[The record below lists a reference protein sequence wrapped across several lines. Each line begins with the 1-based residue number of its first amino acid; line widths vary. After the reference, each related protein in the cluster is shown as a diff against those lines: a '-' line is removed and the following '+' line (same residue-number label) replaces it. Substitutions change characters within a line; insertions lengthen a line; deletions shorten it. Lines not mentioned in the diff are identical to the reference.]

1 MEITILGRRYRIQEP
16 VGKGGLAVVYRG
28 HDLLLDRPVAIK
40 ILQPPYASDP
50 AFRQRFLEEARAAGR
65 LDHPNI
71 VHIYDVGLEE
81 KYPYIV
87 MELVEGTDLR
97 HLIAERAP
105 FPVPEA
111 LQIARQICAGVGEAH
126 KAGIVHC
133 DLKPQNILI
142 TADGMVKV
150 ADFGIARAFQ
160 SRGDEDERP
169 KAIWGSPRYISPEQ
183 ASGKPPVPASDVY
196 SIGIILY
203 EMLTGKPPFHDEE
216 TQVLLLKHLRE
227 TPPPMQQRNPRV
239 PDKLEAIVRTMLAK
253 QPTMR
258 YRNAAQAGMILD
270 GYLRELEE
278 QTIPVEEIAP
288 LPSPEA
294 GQDGEHDGGA
304 AEDME
309 ASVDDE
315 RLLWMLFAL
324 AVILVLGL
332 IPLWWHVYRVY
343 SRDAPPPAT
352 FVTPTPTLDP
362 QAEVSVPN
370 LVGLS
375 AADAQRVAESH
386 NLTFR
391 IGGSRMVT
399 DVLPGT
405 VVEQSPNAGAIVT
418 VHTAVEAI
426 LAAGRPYTLPDLVG
440 YQVDVVLPHL
450 ETEGLLVAVE
460 KEWSTEP
467 KGQIIA
473 QEPPPETVVHAGQ
486 TITLTVSG
494 GTDVALPMHVN
505 FADLIMLDEA
515 LVPQRPFHPGDSIPV
530 TLRWHALKPVP
541 TDYTVFVHL
550 IKPDMVTLINAA
562 DSGPVNGT
570 MPTSRW
576 QVGEIVV
583 DPHLVTIPEGTPPG
597 TYQIRIGLY
606 NAEGRLTVVDS
617 GETTVS
623 DNSVFI
629 SNVEITP

>member
-1 MEITILGRRYRIQEP
+1 MESKVLNHRYRLLEQ
-16 VGKGGLAVVYRG
+16 VGSGGLAAVYRG
-28 HDLLLDRPVAIK
+28 HDLLLDRAVAIK
-40 ILQPPYASDP
+40 ILREPYAGDP
-50 AFRQRFLEEARAAGR
+50 AFRQRFLEEARAAAR

-71 VHIYDVGLEE
+71 VHIYDVGLDE
-81 KYPYIV
+81 KHPYIV
-87 MELVEGTDLR
+87 MELVEGSDLR
-97 HLIAERAP
+97 RLIAEQAP
-105 FPVPEA
+105 LPLREA
-111 LQIARQICAGVGEAH
+111 LRIARQICAGVGEAH

-142 TADGMVKV
+142 TPEGTVKV

-160 SRGDEDERP
+160 TRDEGAERP
-169 KAIWGSPRYISPEQ
+169 KVIWGSPHYISPEQ
-183 ASGKPPVPASDVY
+183 AAGKAPIPASDVY

-203 EMLTGKPPFHDEE
+203 EMLTGAPPFHDEE
-216 TQVLLLKHLRE
+216 TQALLLSHLRE
-227 TPPPMQQRNPRV
+227 VPPPMQARNAAV
-239 PDKLEAIVRTMLAK
+239 PDKLEEIVRTMLAK
-253 QPTMR
+253 EPTMR
-258 YRNAAQAGMILD
+258 YRNAAQAGMILER
-270 GYLRELEE
+270 YLQELEA
-278 QTIPVEEIAP
+278 QTRPVGEAAAPPAPPVE
-288 LPSPEA
+288 
-294 GQDGEHDGGA
+294 GDDGA
-304 AEDME
+304 AGGGEEVAPED
-309 ASVDDE
+309 D
-315 RLLWMLFAL
+315 RLLRMLFVL

-332 IPLWWHVYRVY
+332 IPLWWRVYRVY
-343 SRDAPPPAT
+343 SENTPPPST

-450 ETEGLLVAVE
+450 ETEGLLVSVR
-460 KEWSTEP
+460 KEWSMEP

-541 TDYTVFVHL
+541 ADYTVFVHL
-550 IKPDMVTLINAA
+550 IKPDLVTLINAA

-570 MPTSRW
+570 MPTTQW

-606 NAEGRLTVVDS
+606 NAEGRLEVVDS

-629 SNVEITP
+629 SDVEITP

>member
-1 MEITILGRRYRIQEP
+1 MESKVLNHRYRLLEQ
-16 VGKGGLAVVYRG
+16 VGSGGLAAVYRG
-28 HDLLLDRPVAIK
+28 HDLLLDRAVAIK
-40 ILQPPYASDP
+40 ILRDPYAGDP
-50 AFRQRFLEEARAAGR
+50 AFRRRFLEEARAAGR

-81 KYPYIV
+81 SHPYIV

-105 FPVPEA
+105 FDLRDA

-142 TADGMVKV
+142 TADGTVKV

-160 SRGDEDERP
+160 AREDEEERP
-169 KAIWGSPRYISPEQ
+169 KAIWGSPHYISPEQ
-183 ASGKPPVPASDVY
+183 AAGRPPLPASDVY

-203 EMLTGKPPFHDEE
+203 EMLTGAPPFHEE
-216 TQVLLLKHLRE
+216 DTRVLLLKHLRE
-227 TPPPMQQRNPRV
+227 TPTPMQQRNPRV
-239 PDKLEAIVRTMLAK
+239 PDKLDEIVRTMLAK
-253 QPTMR
+253 EPTMR
-258 YRNAAQAGMILD
+258 YRNAVQAGMILE
-270 GYLRELEE
+270 GYLRELEGE
-278 QTIPVEEIAP
+278 TRPVEEVVAAP
-288 LPSPEA
+288 PAPPMGE
-294 GQDGEHDGGA
+294 DGEA
-304 AEDME
+304 AEGEEE
-309 ASVDDE
+309 AAPEED
-315 RLLWMLFAL
+315 RFLWMLFVL
-324 AVILVLGL
+324 AIILVLGL
-332 IPLWWHVYRVY
+332 IPLWWRVYRVY
-343 SRDAPPPAT
+343 SENTPPPAT

-450 ETEGLLVAVE
+450 ETEGLLVTVDE
-460 KEWSTEP
+460 EWSTEP
-467 KGQIIA
+467 KGRIIA

-505 FADLIMLDEA
+505 FADMIMLDEA

-530 TLRWHALKPVP
+530 TLRWHALQPVP

-550 IKPDMVTLINAA
+550 IKPDMVTLINTA

-606 NAEGRLTVVDS
+606 NTEGRLTVVDS

>member
-1 MEITILGRRYRIQEP
+1 MESKVLNHRYRLLEQ
-16 VGKGGLAVVYRG
+16 VGSGGLAAVYRG
-28 HDLLLDRPVAIK
+28 HDLLLDRAVAIK
-40 ILQPPYASDP
+40 ILRDPYAGDP

-81 KYPYIV
+81 KHPYIV

-105 FPVPEA
+105 LPVREA
-111 LQIARQICAGVGEAH
+111 LHIARQICAGVGEAH

-133 DLKPQNILI
+133 DLKPQNILL
-142 TADGMVKV
+142 TADGTVKV

-160 SRGDEDERP
+160 AREDEEERP
-169 KAIWGSPRYISPEQ
+169 KVIWGSPHYISPEQ
-183 ASGKPPVPASDVY
+183 AAGKPPIPASDVY
-196 SIGIILY
+196 SIGVILY
-203 EMLTGKPPFHDEE
+203 EMLTGAPPFHDEE

-227 TPPPMQQRNPRV
+227 MPPPMQLSNPRV

-258 YRNAAQAGMILD
+258 YRNAAQAGTILE

-278 QTIPVEEIAP
+278 QTIPVEEVAA
-288 LPSPEA
+288 LPR
-294 GQDGEHDGGA
+294 GEGGERGSDISSGEGA
-304 AEDME
+304 AQPEED
-309 ASVDDE
+309 
-315 RLLWMLFAL
+315 RFLWMLFAL

-332 IPLWWHVYRVY
+332 IPLWWHVYRLY
-343 SRDAPPPAT
+343 SRPTVPSAT

-386 NLTFR
+386 NLVFR

-418 VHTAVEAI
+418 VRTVVEAI
-426 LAAGRPYTLPDLVG
+426 LAAGRPYTLPNLVG
-440 YQVDVVLPHL
+440 YQVDIVLPHL

-473 QEPPPETVVHAGQ
+473 QEPAPETVVHAGQ

-494 GTDVALPMHVN
+494 GTEVALPMHVN

-530 TLRWHALKPVP
+530 TLRWHAIQPVP

-550 IKPDMVTLINAA
+550 IKPDLVTLINAA
-562 DSGPVNGT
+562 DSGPVNGA
-570 MPTSRW
+570 MPTSQW

-606 NAEGRLTVVDS
+606 NAEGRLPVVDS
-617 GETTVS
+617 GETTVQ

-629 SNVEITP
+629 SNVDITP